1 MSDPLARLIRD
12 LAARSR
18 NAPHDPEVRVAVAA
32 RAVGRCE
39 YCLLPTGGQFQIDH
53 IVPPRRWQEHVDGQL
68 GVTPPIAAR
77 RGPDHL
83 DNFAWCCPFC
93 NQHKLQQVG
102 LRGRGH
108 TTRLLDPRNDDWSEQ
123 FAFVH
128 QYLFIVGVTD
138 IGKATVRALGFNDPK
153 LMGPLGIRHV
163 AIGTGAY
170 PPDWARPLLIPT

>member
-18 NAPHDPEVRVAVAA
+18 NDPHDPEVRVAVAA

-77 RGPDHL
+77 RGPDHRPKAHGTPWNPACRHR
-83 DNFAWCCPFC
+83 D
-93 NQHKLQQVG
+93 
-102 LRGRGH
+102 GR
-108 TTRLLDPRNDDWSEQ
+108 LS
-123 FAFVH
+123 A
-128 QYLFIVGVTD
+128 
-138 IGKATVRALGFNDPK
+138 
-153 LMGPLGIRHV
+153 
-163 AIGTGAY
+163 
-170 PPDWARPLLIPT
+170 